1 MTPKERVRTIL
12 RHRDADIVPYHL
24 SFTIP
29 AARKMADH
37 LGENFLDEI
46 GNHCA
51 MIEAQ
56 PPDTWE
62 EIRPDVW
69 RDEFGVVW
77 NRTIDKD
84 IGTVEGTVLPEPTLK
99 GYMFPDPDRPGRFD
113 PYPAFIEASRDRF
126 AFGGIGFSLFERAWT
141 MRGMGN
147 LLEDMLLH
155 PSFVEELLDAILQ
168 YNLTIIDR
176 ILQFDVD
183 GVRFGDD
190 WGHQRGVMMG
200 PRLWRTF
207 IKPRIARMYGK
218 VKDAGKVVMIH
229 SCGAVEELL
238 PDLIEIGLDIF
249 NPFQPEVMDVYAVKR
264 KYGEDLTFFGGV
276 STQQTLPY
284 GTPAE
289 VKTEA
294 KRLMR
299 EVGRGGGYVL
309 APAHDIPRD
318 APLENLLALV
328 EAVQEQMGR

>member
-12 RHRDADIVPYHL
+12 RHEEADIVPYHL

-29 AARKMADH
+29 AAQKLAEH
-37 LGENFLDEI
+37 LGEDFMAEI

-51 MIEAQ
+51 MMEAQ

-99 GYMFPDPDRPGRFD
+99 GYTFPDPDRPGRFD
-113 PYPAFIEASRDRF
+113 AYPAFVASNRDRF
-126 AFGGIGFSLFERAWT
+126 VFGGIGFSLFERAWT
-141 MRGMGN
+141 MRGMAN
-147 LLEDMLLH
+147 LLEDMLLR
-155 PSFVEELLDAILQ
+155 PGFVEELLDAILD
-168 YNLTIIDR
+168 YNLRIIDR
-176 ILQFDVD
+176 ILGFDVD

-200 PRLWRTF
+200 PHLWRTF
-207 IKPRIARMYGK
+207 IKPRVAQMYGK
-218 VKDAGKVVMIH
+218 VKDAGRAVMIH
-229 SCGAVEELL
+229 SCGAVEELF

-249 NPFQPEVMDVYAVKR
+249 NPFQPEVMDVYGVKG
-264 KYGEDLTFFGGV
+264 KYGSDLTFFGGV
-276 STQQTLPY
+276 STQRTLPY
-284 GTPAE
+284 GTPSDVKAE
-289 VKTEA
+289 VR
-294 KRLMR
+294 RLMR
-299 EVGRGGGYVL
+299 EVGKDGGYVL

-318 APLENLLALV
+318 APLDNLLALI
-328 EAVQEQMGR
+328 EAVRDQ